1 MRKDDFARWL
11 RRYGDAWEKRDAK
24 AAIRLFTED
33 AEYHWTPLIPPM
45 RGRDGI
51 EAAWSGAVAD
61 QRDIRF
67 TFRVLATP
75 RNLGIATWHT
85 ELVRSSTG
93 RAFQLD
99 GMLTAEFDDGRLCR
113 IFREWWHSSEGA

>member
-1 MRKDDFARWL
+1 
-11 RRYGDAWEKRDAK
+11 
-24 AAIRLFTED
+24 
-33 AEYHWTPLIPPM
+33 M

-51 EAAWSGAVAD
+51 EAAWAGAVAD

-85 ELVRSSTG
+85 DLVRGSTG
-93 RAFQLD
+93 RPFQLD
-99 GMLTAEFDDGRLCR
+99 GMLTAEFADGRLCR
-113 IFREWWHSSEGA
+113 IFREWWHSSEGT